1 VINFPA
7 AFTHYVLPSPLKSS
21 MEMSIA
27 GASKRDSALAL
38 RVVARAQ
45 ESGFRIQ
52 DSGFRIQDS
61 VLGKVAGFR
70 AEACTPDSLDLAL
83 D

>member
-1 VINFPA
+1 
-7 AFTHYVLPSPLKSS
+7 

-38 RVVARAQ
+38 RVVARPQ
-45 ESGFRIQ
+45 E
-52 DSGFRIQDS
+52 SGFRIQDS